1 MPEYSYLDRDLTWL
15 DFNYRVLEES
25 AAEETPLLE
34 KIRFLSIY
42 SSNLDEFYRVRIPAL
57 MALHRIKKTKIDT
70 ANLPAADLLPQI
82 TAKVNLQMEHFGQI
96 LRSTILP
103 ALAARNI
110 RFIYDQP
117 VPAEIEQAT
126 AAYFL
131 TQILAFLQPV
141 PLSRKKDSFFPE
153 NDRLYFLIVTD
164 ESTPKEQLTILNI
177 PSDSLPRFYQTT
189 TTGQYILFID
199 DIIRHHL
206 HLVFPGAT
214 ISGVYSF
221 KITRDA
227 ELDLQD
233 EYEGNIAEKIE
244 RQLAKRDAG
253 LATRLLYEPGIAFR
267 VLESLITELG
277 LEGASA
283 VAGGRYH
290 NMRDLASFPL
300 RDPTLSYTPW
310 PALDKAFDKP
320 QNLLQ
325 TVVEKDLLLHPPY
338 ESYDPVLRWFN
349 EAAIDANVEEI
360 YVTLYRVATD
370 SRIVHALISAAR
382 NGKKVTVF
390 VELKARFDE
399 ANNLRWARKMKKA
412 GVKIIDSIPFL
423 KVHAK
428 IALVKRIVDDR
439 VHYSGL
445 FATGNLN
452 ENTARFYTDH
462 VLLTGQHDLIREL
475 ELLFI
480 FLSKRKDP
488 RKSDKIAFHH
498 LLVAQFNLQ
507 ERFIALIDREIQHA
521 REGAAAAITI
531 KMNNLEERV
540 LIDKLYEASE
550 AGVRINLIV
559 RSICCCIAGV
569 PGMSSNISITRII
582 DRYLE
587 HGRVF
592 IFHNKGEEEIFLGS
606 ADWMDRNIY
615 RRIEV
620 CFPLYDDSLK
630 QQIRT
635 IIRLQ
640 LENPGPDLTTVPAT
654 AAPIR
659 PQEAIYRY
667 LGGLRT
673 TLYCCLIFL
682 LAGLGACHFREQFSS
697 PLWFYRH
704 SSNTPSK
711 WDTVLTRASFLEL
724 RPDGSY
730 TQDFGHFDYG
740 NWALKGHELYLTNQ
754 HHTTYIYRLLK
765 IGEKEMEIYLA
776 KGKIAYFEKQPR
788 ASGRPSKDPF
798 SLENN
803 QWRIPATH
811 KENIDEIRQRLRNHY
826 QFWETYFQWGSDN
839 NIDAIDVTDIPTPMK
854 IYGNGF
860 GLKRYDSLSTQ
871 WRSYFFD
878 EEDCRNADTLIKGVF
893 RRNKIKWPDTDDEG
907 RLFVSG
913 VQQVETFLK

>member
-1 MPEYSYLDRDLTWL
+1 MPEYSYFDRDLTWL
-15 DFNYRVLEES
+15 DFNYRVLEEA

-42 SSNLDEFYRVRIPAL
+42 CSNLDEFYRVRIPAL
-57 MALHRIKKTKIDT
+57 MALHRIKKTKLDT
-70 ANLPAADLLPQI
+70 DNLPPADLLPQI
-82 TAKVNLQMEHFGQI
+82 TTKVNLQLEHFGEI
-96 LRSTILP
+96 LRINILP

-110 RFIYDQP
+110 HFIYHEP
-117 VPAEIEQAT
+117 IPAEIAEAA

-141 PLSRKKDSFFPE
+141 LLSQKKDSFFPE

-164 ESTPKEQLTILNI
+164 ESTPKEQLTVLNI
-177 PSDSLPRFYQTT
+177 PSDSLPRFYQVTAA
-189 TTGQYILFID
+189 GQYILFID

-206 HLVFPGAT
+206 HTIFPDAT
-214 ISGVYSF
+214 INGVYSF

-244 RQLAKRDAG
+244 RQLTKRDAG
-253 LATRLLYEPGIAFR
+253 LATRLLYEPGISLR

-290 NMRDLASFPL
+290 NLRDLASFPV
-300 RDPTLSYTPW
+300 RDPALSYPPW
-310 PALDKAFDKP
+310 PAPGKAFDP
-320 QNLLQ
+320 RNLLQ
-325 TVVEKDLLLHPPY
+325 AVVEKDLLLHPPY

-349 EAAIDANVEEI
+349 EAAIDASVEEI

-399 ANNLRWARKMKKA
+399 ANNLRWSRKMKKA

-462 VLLTGQHDLIREL
+462 VLLTGHHDLIREL

-488 RKSDKIAFHH
+488 RKSDKIDFRH

-507 ERFIALIDREIQHA
+507 ERFIDLIDREIRHA

-531 KMNNLEERV
+531 KMNNLEEKV
-540 LIDKLYEASE
+540 LINKLYEASE
-550 AGVRINLIV
+550 AGVRIDLIV
-559 RSICCCIAGV
+559 RGICCCIAGV
-569 PGMSSNISITRII
+569 RGMSSNISITRII

-592 IFHNKGEEEIFLGS
+592 IFHNNGEEEIFLGS

-635 IIRLQ
+635 IVRLQ
-640 LENPGPDLTTVPAT
+640 LENPGPTTVPAA

-673 TLYCCLIFL
+673 PLYCCLMFV
-682 LAGLGACHFREQFSS
+682 LAGLSACHLNERFPS
-697 PLWFYRH
+697 PLWFYRY
-704 SSNTPSK
+704 SSGAPSK
-711 WDTVLTRASFLEL
+711 WDTVLNRGSFLEL
-724 RPDGSY
+724 KPDGSY
-730 TQDFGHFDYG
+730 TQDFGHFDHG
-740 NWALKGHELYLTNQ
+740 NWALKGSELYLTNQ
-754 HHTTYIYRLLK
+754 RHTTYIYRLLA
-765 IGEKEMEIYLA
+765 IGEKKMEIYLA

-788 ASGRPSKDPF
+788 PPDKSSKDPF
-798 SLENN
+798 SLDNN
-803 QWRIPATH
+803 QWRIPAMH

-839 NIDAIDVTDIPTPMK
+839 SIGAIDVADIPSPMK
-854 IYGNGF
+854 VYGNGF

-871 WRSYFFD
+871 WKSYFFD

-893 RRNKIKWPDTDDEG
+893 RRNRIKWPDTDDQG

-913 VQQVETFLK
+913 VQQVQTFLK